1 MRTTLDIDD
10 DVLEAVKELAAR
22 EKKTAGAKLSELAR
36 LAILGPEVRSEGKA
50 DAPARSG
57 FGEEEQPPIGGVLS
71 WPTFPRP
78 AGEPRRIITSAE
90 VERIKDEIGQ
100 EDMERALSPRR

>member
-36 LAILGPEVRSEGKA
+36 LAILGPEFKPQKVRQGA
-50 DAPARSG
+50 TG
-57 FGEEEQPPIGGVLS
+57 FGEEEHPPIGGVMA

-90 VERIKDEIGQ
+90 IERIRDEIDQ

>member
-36 LAILGPEVRSEGKA
+36 LAILGPAREP
-50 DAPARSG
+50 DAGPPSSTG
-57 FGEEEQPPIGGVLS
+57 FGEQEQPAIGGVGN

-78 AGEPRRIITSAE
+78 AGQQRRIITNAE
-90 VERIKDEIGQ
+90 VERIKDEIDQ

>member
-36 LAILGPEVRSEGKA
+36 LAILGPEREHAGPPRAST
-50 DAPARSG
+50 G
-57 FGEEEQPPIGGVLS
+57 FGEQEQPPINGVAA
-71 WPTFPRP
+71 WPTFARP
-78 AGEPRRIITSAE
+78 PGQPRRITTNAE
-90 VERIKDEIGQ
+90 VERIKDEIDQ